1 MRIFSFNVNGVRA
14 IIKKTFP
21 EDFKVMDP
29 DVLVLQETKFTESEH
44 TKFPFEPEG
53 YEVYWTNSKLRKGYS
68 GVAILTRIKPLSV
81 HYGMANGEYD
91 EEGRMITLEFEDF
104 YLVGAYV
111 PNSGSELKRLD
122 FRMEYEAKL
131 KLYLKELDSKK
142 PVIYTGDLNVAHN
155 EIDLKNPASNHHNA
169 GFTNEERT
177 EFTNLLSEGFVDTF
191 RKLYPDTVKYSWW
204 SYRFQAR
211 KRNAGWRIDYF
222 LVSDRLMNKV
232 KDSKIHDEIL
242 GSDHCPIEIEL

>member
-1 MRIFSFNVNGVRA
+1 MRILSFNVNGVRA

-21 EDFKVMDP
+21 EDFKTLNP

-53 YEVYWTNSKLRKGYS
+53 YDVYWTNSKLRKGYS
-68 GVAILTRIKPLSV
+68 GVAVLTRIKPLSV
-81 HYGMANGEYD
+81 HYGMENGEYD
-91 EEGRMITLEFEDF
+91 EEGRMITLEFENF

-111 PNSGSELKRLD
+111 PNSGAELKRLD

-131 KLYLKELDSKK
+131 KLYLKQLDSKK
-142 PVIYTGDLNVAHN
+142 PVVYTGDLNVAHN
-155 EIDLKNPASNHHNA
+155 EIDLKNPTSNHHNA
-169 GFTNEERT
+169 GFTDEERNG
-177 EFTNLLSEGFVDTF
+177 FTNLLSEGFVDTF

-211 KRNAGWRIDYF
+211 KRDAGWRIDYF
-222 LVSDRLMNKV
+222 LVSDRLMNQV
-232 KDSKIHDEIL
+232 KDSKIHNEIL

>member
-14 IIKKTFP
+14 IIKKTFM